1 VACFSGFQPI
11 LEIFSRGENLPGSA
25 ADVVASSTKAMPP
38 AWLHCPFHSVKVS
51 PPVFRTILR
60 LAAFFSLP
68 LSALAAEVSVAVAAN
83 FTAPMHKIAQAF
95 EAETGHTAVLA
106 FGSTGTLYAQ
116 IRNGAPFQILLAA
129 DDQTPLKIEKEGLG
143 VAGSRF
149 TYAIGK
155 LVLWSKQ
162 PGLVD
167 DKGEVLRSGAFQRIA
182 LANPKL
188 APYGAAA
195 LETMSKMGV
204 LQALQPKIV
213 QGENIAQT
221 YQFVAT
227 ENAQLGF
234 IALSQVYLDGKIAR
248 GSAWMVPAKLHA
260 PIQQDAIL
268 LKKGSDN
275 PAAAALMQF
284 LRGQRAQALIRAHGY
299 GL

>member
-1 VACFSGFQPI
+1 V
-11 LEIFSRGENLPGSA
+11 
-25 ADVVASSTKAMPP
+25 
-38 AWLHCPFHSVKVS
+38 
-51 PPVFRTILR
+51 
-60 LAAFFSLP
+60 LAG
-68 LSALAAEVSVAVAAN
+68 EVSVAVAAN
-83 FTAPMHKIAQAF
+83 FTAPMQKLAQAF
-95 EAETGHTAVLA
+95 EAETGHKAVLA

-129 DDQTPLKIEKEGLG
+129 DDETPLKIEKEGLG

-155 LVLWSKQ
+155 LMLWSKQ

-167 DKGEVLRSGAFQRIA
+167 DKGEVLRSGRFQRIA

-195 LETMSKMGV
+195 METVRKLGAA
-204 LQALQPKIV
+204 QALQEKLV

-234 IALSQVYLDGKIAR
+234 VAMSQVYGDGKITQ
-248 GSAWMVPAKLHA
+248 GSAWIVPDNLHA

-268 LKKGSDN
+268 LKKGGDN
-275 PAAAALMQF
+275 PAALALMQF
-284 LRGQRAQALIRAHGY
+284 LRSERAQSLIRGHGY